1 MAKETANNGNGWICL
16 HRAMME
22 WQHYDDVFVKAVFI
36 DLLLSATSR
45 PCWSCGIRLTR
56 GQTLRSSRK
65 IEEDNK
71 ISRPTVL
78 KALRTLEESGEIVR
92 EKITQKIVKTT
103 IVNYSKYQDFNDFSG
118 KNKTPQR
125 LPQRLPQSLPLTTRE
140 QDNNNKERDIKT
152 RAHEEI
158 LQEWLNNRIT
168 LERFCMA
175 EHLTIAQFEQLA
187 QAVINEWAMTGESGT
202 TESDTRKKML
212 AHIRRKAQAMHGY
225 LVGASDED
233 KRLQPLID
241 DCKALVD
248 AGYNRPMVQKFYKC
262 YTQKSNDGS
271 GRMLFETLGAW
282 DTEFKFKEFLN
293 REQKATT

>member
-1 MAKETANNGNGWICL
+1 
-16 HRAMME
+16 MME

-125 LPQRLPQSLPLTTRE
+125 LPQRLPQSLPQTTRE
-140 QDNNNKERDIKT
+140 QDNNIKIENNNT

-158 LQEWLNNRIT
+158 LKDWLNNRIT
-168 LERFCMA
+168 LERFCMT
-175 EHLTIAQFEQLA
+175 EHLTIDQFTQLA

-202 TESDTRKKML
+202 SESDTRKKML
-212 AHIRRKAQAMHGY
+212 AHIRRKAQAMNDRG
-225 LVGASDED
+225 LFVGAEPQAMNDRGLFVGAEPKD
-233 KRLQPLID
+233 KRLKGIIE
-241 DCKALVD
+241 DCKTLIAE
-248 AGYNRPMVQKFYKC
+248 GYNVDSVREFFAYW
-262 YTQKSNDGS
+262 TQPANDGT
-271 GRMLFETLGAW
+271 GRMLFEKQSAW
-282 DTEFKFKEFLN
+282 DTRTRYIKNLN
-293 REQKATT
+293 RKAQ

>member
-125 LPQRLPQSLPLTTRE
+125 LPQRLPQSLPQTTRE
-140 QDNNNKERDIKT
+140 QDNNNKERDNKT
-152 RAHEEI
+152 RTHDEI

-175 EHLTIAQFEQLA
+175 EHLTIDQFTQLA

-212 AHIRRKAQAMHGY
+212 AHIRRKAQAMNDRG
-225 LVGASDED
+225 LFIGAEPKD
-233 KRLQPLID
+233 KRLKGIIE
-241 DCKALVD
+241 DCKMLIAE
-248 AGYNRPMVQKFYKC
+248 GYNVDSVREFFAYW
-262 YTQKSNDGS
+262 TQPANDGT
-271 GRMLFETLGAW
+271 GRMLFEKQSAW
-282 DTEFKFKEFLN
+282 DTRTRYIKNLN
-293 REQKATT
+293 RKAQ